1 VGDDLVSFLAVA
13 KAHQILAIFAIHGRR
28 CYHQMADL
36 SIGSAK
42 SELTM
47 ERDETVDQD
56 VTRLGEFSSRAFLKI
71 EVFAYLV
78 LGIFLAL
85 TALLGIGSAAVSL
98 WKNVQEYVS
107 ANSLVLTIDRLLFVL
122 MVVEILHTV
131 RVSFRSGTL
140 VCEPFLIVGLIASIR
155 RVLVITLE
163 SSQVNQPGNWT
174 PETQGLFN
182 STMLELGVLGGLIL
196 IMVISICLLRYSE
209 RSALRK

>member
-1 VGDDLVSFLAVA
+1 MDGDEV
-13 KAHQILAIFAIHGRR
+13 
-28 CYHQMADL
+28 
-36 SIGSAK
+36 
-42 SELTM
+42 T
-47 ERDETVDQD
+47 DQD
-56 VTRLGEFSSRAFLKI
+56 VTRIGKLASATFLKI

-78 LGIFLAL
+78 LGLLLAL
-85 TALLGIGSAAVSL
+85 TALLGVGSAAVSL
-98 WKNVQEYVS
+98 WLDVQEHVN
-107 ANSLVLTIDRLLFVL
+107 AASLVLTIDPLLFVL

-163 SSQVNQPGNWT
+163 SSQVNQPGKWT

-182 STMLELGVLGGLIL
+182 ATMLELGVLGFLIL

-209 RSALRK
+209 RGLVQTGKPRSS